1 MYEEWPIGVVCMSSN
16 FQFPPLWLSELSIW
30 PSMDSLVIMVFS
42 FKCSSSR
49 LNFNMVPI
57 FPNNFYKMNFFYK
70 SFRSY
75 LKCIEQITHSCNVV
89 HELYERHKSQ

>member
-49 LNFNMVPI
+49 LNFNMVPYFQII
-57 FPNNFYKMNFFYK
+57 F
-70 SFRSY
+70 
-75 LKCIEQITHSCNVV
+75 I
-89 HELYERHKSQ
+89 SQKFS